1 MRMNA
6 DTVALLTLILAGG
19 SLAPRRALARSRP
32 TLASAINAGP
42 VAWRQAGCSAAQQK
56 RLAAPDHA
64 LLETGLDWLQRP
76 DHHLLALD
84 DPRFPPLLHDIP
96 EPPLALFIHGDPSR
110 LWLPAVAVVGS
121 RSPTPSGRALAAE
134 FSRAFAQA
142 GMAVVS
148 GLAAGIDAA
157 AHQAVLEVAGVTV
170 AVIGNGPD
178 SVYPP
183 HHRRLQASVAA
194 LGAVASEYPPGTPAR
209 PAYFPARNR
218 LVAGLSLVT
227 VVIEAANRSGALIT
241 ARLAAEA
248 GREVCALPGSVR
260 NPRAAGCHRLI
271 RDGAALVETPDEV
284 LALVAPA
291 LAHSLPALQKHLHA
305 PTEQGRR
312 AHLPASLASEP
323 DYQNLWKALDHDPTP
338 MDSLITRCGLTAAR
352 LSSMLLAMEL
362 AGIVVCEHG
371 RYCRN
376 PGFPTSTAS
385 LTQAEGQ

>member
-1 MRMNA
+1 M
-6 DTVALLTLILAGG
+6 
-19 SLAPRRALARSRP
+19 
-32 TLASAINAGP
+32 
-42 VAWRQAGCSAAQQK
+42 
-56 RLAAPDHA
+56 AAPDHA

>member
-1 MRMNA
+1 MDA
-6 DTVALLTLILAGG
+6 ETDALLTLILAGS
-19 SLAPRRALARSRP
+19 SLAPRRALMRSRP
-32 TLASAINAGP
+32 TLAAALQAGP
-42 VAWRQAGCSAAQQK
+42 VAWRQARCTPAQQ
-56 RLAAPDHA
+56 RVLAAPDAAA
-64 LLETGLDWLQRP
+64 LAAGRRWLEHP
-76 DHHLLALD
+76 DHHLLTPD
-84 DPRFPPLLHDIP
+84 DEHFPPTLRDIP
-96 EPPLALFIHGDPSR
+96 EPPLALFVQGDPAH

-134 FSRAFAQA
+134 FSGAFAQA
-142 GMAVVS
+142 GLCVTS
-148 GLAAGIDAA
+148 GLAAGVDASAHRA
-157 AHQAVLEVAGVTV
+157 ALDAGGITV

-178 SVYPP
+178 VVYPP
-183 HHRRLQASVAA
+183 HHGQLQA
-194 LGAVASEYPPGTPAR
+194 AVASRGAVVSEYLPGTPAR
-209 PAYFPARNR
+209 PPHFPARNR
-218 LVAGLSLVT
+218 LVAGLALAT

-271 RDGAALVETPDEV
+271 RDGAALVESPDDVLELIAPV
-284 LALVAPA
+284 LAGA
-291 LAHSLPALQKHLHA
+291 LPTLQTRLAA

-312 AHLPASLASEP
+312 ARLPPTLASDP
-323 DYQNLWKALDHDPTP
+323 DYQCLWKVLDHDPTP
-338 MDSLITRCGLTAAR
+338 TDSLITRSGLTAAR

-385 LTQAEGQ
+385 MTQAEGQ

>member
-1 MRMNA
+1 MDA
-6 DTVALLTLILAGG
+6 DTSALLTLIMAGG
-19 SLAPRRALARSRP
+19 SLAARRALARARP
-32 TLASAINAGP
+32 TPAAALAAGP
-42 VAWRQAGCSAAQQK
+42 AAWRQAGCSPAQQR

-64 LLETGLDWLQRP
+64 ALRAALDWLEQP
-76 DHHLLALD
+76 DHHLLTPED
-84 DPRFPPLLHDIP
+84 TRFPPLLRDIP
-96 EPPLALFIHGDPSR
+96 EPPLALFVHGDPAR
-110 LWLPAVAVVGS
+110 LWLPAIAVVGS

-134 FSRAFAQA
+134 FSRAFVQA
-142 GMAVVS
+142 GLAVGS
-148 GLAAGIDAA
+148 GLAAGVDAA
-157 AHQAVLEVAGVTV
+157 AHQAALDAGGTTV

-178 SVYPP
+178 IVYPP
-183 HHRRLQASVAA
+183 HHLRLQADIAA
-194 LGAVASEYPPGTPAR
+194 RGAVASEYPPGTPAR
-209 PAYFPARNR
+209 AAHFPARNR
-218 LVAGLSLVT
+218 LVAGLSLAT
-227 VVIEAANRSGALIT
+227 VVIEAAHRSGALIT

-271 RDGAALVETPDEV
+271 REGAALVETPAEV
-284 LALVAPA
+284 LALVAPG
-291 LAHSLPALQKHLHA
+291 LSGLLPALQSRLDA

-312 AHLPASLASEP
+312 ARLPPALASEP
-323 DYQNLWKALDHDPTP
+323 DYQCLWKALDHDPTP

-385 LTQAEGQ
+385 MTQAEGQ